1 MVASFDLH
9 IKRSDSAVGDTA
21 AHSTSKGEAAVEG
34 EALLGGI
41 LGSGD
46 GSHCVCD
53 ERDGGRGEE
62 IELKLFFGV
71 VRERKEERI

>member
-1 MVASFDLH
+1 MAVSFDLH

-21 AHSTSKGEAAVEG
+21 AHSTSEGEAAVEG

-46 GSHCVCD
+46 GSHCV
-53 ERDGGRGEE
+53 
-62 IELKLFFGV
+62 
-71 VRERKEERI
+71 